1 MEGVVLDPEQ
11 TDAVGLLA
19 VVVGQDTEPD
29 PDRVGKWRIARR
41 VARAC
46 QIVCVRVWV
55 HGFLSG

>member
-29 PDRVGKWRIARR
+29 PDRPGEMADRPP
-41 VARAC
+41 
-46 QIVCVRVWV
+46 
-55 HGFLSG
+55 GGS

>member
-29 PDRVGKWRIARR
+29 PDRVGKWRIARG
-41 VARAC
+41 VSLYTC
-46 QIVCVRVWV
+46 LCEV
-55 HGFLSG
+55 GFLLLWLV

>member
-41 VARAC
+41 VAPDRTC
-46 QIVCVRVWV
+46 LCEV
-55 HGFLSG
+55 GFLLLWLV